1 MSRGTAA
8 GAKGKK
14 KGASFV
20 IDCAKPVEDKIMD
33 IASLEKFLQERIKVG
48 GKAGAL
54 GDSVT
59 VTREKSKITVTSD
72 SNFSKRCHFFFLC
85 FCYMRV
91 MDIYPI
97 HNLVFLSQMVVSI
110 NIILISVDYSKRLD
124 LGPWMAIFPNQF
136 CLNHLTHSQV
146 IS

>member
-1 MSRGTAA
+1 MSRAAAA

-14 KGASFV
+14 KGAAFV

-54 GDSVT
+54 GETVT

-72 SNFSKRCHFFFLC
+72 SNFSKRYSSVAFVHSL
-85 FCYMRV
+85 
-91 MDIYPI
+91 
-97 HNLVFLSQMVVSI
+97 NSLS
-110 NIILISVDYSKRLD
+110 
-124 LGPWMAIFPNQF
+124 IFQN
-136 CLNHLTHSQV
+136 S
-146 IS
+146 

>member
-1 MSRGTAA
+1 MS

-14 KGASFV
+14 KASSFV

-72 SNFSKRCHFFFLC
+72 SNFSKRYIFFSNIQFIVLLFYALFL
-85 FCYMRV
+85 
-91 MDIYPI
+91 
-97 HNLVFLSQMVVSI
+97 
-110 NIILISVDYSKRLD
+110 
-124 LGPWMAIFPNQF
+124 W
-136 CLNHLTHSQV
+136 
-146 IS
+146 

>member
-1 MSRGTAA
+1 MSRAAAA

-54 GDSVT
+54 GDTVA

-72 SNFSKRCHFFFLC
+72 SNFSKRYFLIKLS
-85 FCYMRV
+85 FC
-91 MDIYPI
+91 
-97 HNLVFLSQMVVSI
+97 
-110 NIILISVDYSKRLD
+110 
-124 LGPWMAIFPNQF
+124 
-136 CLNHLTHSQV
+136 T
-146 IS
+146 